1 MVEQKKKRKWE
12 IKSVDSWTSKIRLS
26 QRGVKNRQRERERER
41 EEEGREKYIH
51 DMCIMHN

>member
-1 MVEQKKKRKWE
+1 MGN
-12 IKSVDSWTSKIRLS
+12 KICRFLDL
-26 QRGVKNRQRERERER
+26 KNKAESERCEKQTERERERE